1 MRKYYLDNIKWFV
14 IVLVLVNHVV
24 SIFSSNGSLMSYNAK
39 GIASMDAIGYFI
51 YPWFMPILF
60 VIAGISARYSLQHR
74 SAKEFRKE
82 RVWKLLIPFLAYLF
96 LIGPL
101 AGELAFKVNDYENVF
116 AALPDFV
123 IVIIKLLN
131 GMGPSWFLLQ
141 LFLLSYVL
149 LLVRRLDKKEKL
161 FWLGKQC
168 NLRMLLL
175 LYFPVLL
182 AAQILYVAFTF
193 RNGLYLLLFLLGY
206 YMFSEE
212 RVQNLLEKWNAY
224 FLLVGFLAG
233 ILQCYVSWGKPYQ
246 EVVNH
251 WLVMLYTWF
260 MILGVMGCAGRW
272 FNQNNKLT
280 RYMRQRS
287 FGLYLFHYVPMVYIA
302 YYLTTN
308 FKLPDIVNY
317 IVVLILSFAASII
330 LFEIL
335 VRIPVVNLIL
345 GLKKKN

>member
-60 VIAGISARYSLQHR
+60 VIA
-74 SAKEFRKE
+74 
-82 RVWKLLIPFLAYLF
+82 
-96 LIGPL
+96 
-101 AGELAFKVNDYENVF
+101 
-116 AALPDFV
+116 
-123 IVIIKLLN
+123 IIKLLN

>member
-24 SIFSSNGSLMSYNAK
+24 SIFSSNGSLMSYNAN
-39 GIASMDAIGYFI
+39 GIASMDAIDYFI

-60 VIAGISARYSLQHR
+60 VIA
-74 SAKEFRKE
+74 
-82 RVWKLLIPFLAYLF
+82 
-96 LIGPL
+96 
-101 AGELAFKVNDYENVF
+101 
-116 AALPDFV
+116 
-123 IVIIKLLN
+123 IIKLLN

-206 YMFSEE
+206 Y
-212 RVQNLLEKWNAY
+212 NLLEKWNAY

-233 ILQCYVSWGKPYQ
+233 ILQCYVSWGKSYQ

-251 WLVMLYTWF
+251 WIVMLYTWF
-260 MILGVMGCAGRW
+260 MIQGVMGCAGRW

-287 FGLYLFHYVPMVYIA
+287 FGIYLFHYVPMVYIA